1 LNPISLR
8 FRQNIGYFSALF
20 LLGLIV
26 ASLGPTLA
34 TLAEQTDSGLRYISL
49 LFIARS
55 MGFVVGSLWVGG
67 LYDRVNVHAFFFAG
81 LIMMGGMVVVTPSV
95 EWLAG
100 LMLVFFL
107 QGMTGSIVNVGGN
120 TLVVWANR
128 DRVGPLING
137 LHFIWGVG
145 ASISPILMTW
155 TMVYSGG
162 IRLGYRLLALLAIPI
177 ALWVVRLPGPTPTRV
192 TDRPIEERGAAGLPV
207 LIGLFLFL
215 YTGVESSIGNW
226 IFTYGSTAIGL
237 PATQA
242 AYLNSIYWGTLT
254 VGRLVFIPLTIRVRP
269 RVILL
274 SALAGA
280 LGSTVLLLLTPQAGA
295 GLWLGVA
302 GLGLS
307 LATIFPTTLAFAER
321 RITLTGR
328 LTGRFFASSSGGA
341 MVLPWLIGQFYE
353 TTGPRV
359 LLWVVGGGIVS
370 AGVIFFRM
378 MSFPRKEEGQG

>member
-1 LNPISLR
+1 MNSISLR
-8 FRQNIGYFSALF
+8 FQQNLGYFSALF
-20 LLGLIV
+20 LLGLMV

-34 TLAEQTDSGLRYISL
+34 ALAEQTGSPLRSISL

-67 LYDRVNVHAFFFAG
+67 LYDRVRVHLFMCGG
-81 LIMMGGMVVVTPSV
+81 LLLMGGMIVVTP
-95 EWLAG
+95 WTGHLIA
-100 LMLVFFL
+100 LMGIFFL

-120 TLVVWANR
+120 TLVVWANQG
-128 DRVGPLING
+128 RVGPLING

-145 ASISPILMTW
+145 ASLSPILMTW
-155 TMVYSGG
+155 TIIQSGG
-162 IRLGYRLLALLAIPI
+162 IRLGYSLLALMVLPI
-177 ALWVVRLPGPTPTRV
+177 AFWIVRLQGPAHARSTVQGVEEEGPSSL
-192 TDRPIEERGAAGLPV
+192 PI

-215 YTGVESSIGNW
+215 YTGVESSMGNW
-226 IFTYGSTAIGL
+226 VFTYGSRAAGL
-237 PATQA
+237 SPTDAS
-242 AYLNSIYWGTLT
+242 YLNSIYWGTLT
-254 VGRLVFIPLTIRVRP
+254 VGRLVFIPMMVRLRP

-280 LGSTVLLLLTPQAGA
+280 LASATLLILSNKAGPS
-295 GLWLGVA
+295 LWLGVA

-307 LATIFPTTLAFAER
+307 LASIFPTTLAFAER

-328 LTGRFFASSSGGA
+328 LTGRFFACSSGGA

-359 LLWVVGGGIVS
+359 LLWVVWGG
-370 AGVIFFRM
+370 
-378 MSFPRKEEGQG
+378 